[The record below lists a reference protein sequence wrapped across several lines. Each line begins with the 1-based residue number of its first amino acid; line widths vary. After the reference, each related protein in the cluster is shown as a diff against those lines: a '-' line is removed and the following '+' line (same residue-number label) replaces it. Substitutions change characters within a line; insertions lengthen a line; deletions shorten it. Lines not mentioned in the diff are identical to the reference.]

1 MASLDSISALEKS
14 VLRPITEIAA
24 KLGVTPDELE
34 LHGRFKAKLPLAR
47 IDAARAERSRL
58 ILVSAITPTPAGEG
72 KTTTTI
78 GLADALTR
86 LGKKAAAVLREPSL
100 GPVFGLKGGA
110 TGGGRARVGPHAD
123 INLHFNG
130 DFAAIEKAHTL
141 LAACVDNQLPNKK
154 NVLGL
159 DPMTVRT
166 KRVFDMND
174 RAVPLMGVMAAFI
187 FAAQMMNFPVAGGTS
202 GHLLGGALALLLLAV
217 L

>member
-86 LGKKAAAVLREPSL
+86 LG
-100 GPVFGLKGGA
+100 
-110 TGGGRARVGPHAD
+110 
-123 INLHFNG
+123 
-130 DFAAIEKAHTL
+130 
-141 LAACVDNQLPNKK
+141 
-154 NVLGL
+154 
-159 DPMTVRT
+159 
-166 KRVFDMND
+166 
-174 RAVPLMGVMAAFI
+174 
-187 FAAQMMNFPVAGGTS
+187 
-202 GHLLGGALALLLLAV
+202 
-217 L
+217 